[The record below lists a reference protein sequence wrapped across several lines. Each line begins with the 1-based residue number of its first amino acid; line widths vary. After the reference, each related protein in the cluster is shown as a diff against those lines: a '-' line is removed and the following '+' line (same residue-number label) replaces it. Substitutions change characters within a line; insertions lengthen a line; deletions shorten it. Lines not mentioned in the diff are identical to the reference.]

1 MDLIYADN
9 NGIELG
15 FLPSCELDLAFGKDE
30 NSFECIID
38 IDNHCCQSGYMIY
51 VADTEYGGI
60 VDAIAPDTDK
70 KTVTYSGRT
79 WHGVL
84 EKKIICPD
92 AGQNYYYVSGEANT
106 VLAELITRLG
116 LSALFEVSTEE
127 SGIEIA
133 NYRFERYV
141 SGYTGIRKMLYA
153 HRAKLKIVSVSKK
166 VILSAEPLIDYS
178 QEEEF
183 DGELVKMSVKKT
195 YRPTNHLICLG
206 GGDLA
211 ERKVIHLF
219 ADENGIIQ
227 PYANTETPYSDAD
240 YILDAS
246 KQVLFDTDEVTEIYD
261 YSSAPITENY
271 LYLLS
276 QPADWRKNITSYY
289 NMNEDGAFKA
299 LEAWT
304 EDVYQLLS
312 SKPIDW
318 DINYDGYYEIVDG
331 EFVTAQDGD
340 EKLYNLLSAQ
350 PSDWAANYDDYYYYD
365 GKEYCIVEPNTVYHY
380 KKQTSQPLNWE
391 TEYGDYYYHFTDG
404 TTEEGEYKSVKGRE
418 FERYILQIIKPSDW
432 DNNCKAYYYLK
443 QSYTYYY
450 KETELSGEGNTQ
462 KAITRTVVYE
472 KTMPT
477 GKISKTLTRKFIKKV
492 LQYEGYESVPEGR
505 KWKKN
510 KYYVQEKYTVA
521 PPWKAGTFFTQST
534 TEEVPAWAAG
544 KYYEQYVN
552 EIPTWIDGK
561 YYKKVEIV
569 KYPTFYP
576 QTYFEKRTD
585 NFAGLVAKG
594 IEKLTSLSNADKLS
608 INFSPDENYDIG
620 DIVGAT
626 EDVTGISV
634 AQPIT
639 KKIVTLKDN
648 QETIKYEIGE

>member
-30 NSFECIID
+30 NTFECVLD
-38 IDNHCCQSGYMIY
+38 IDNHCCESGYMIY
-51 VADTEYGGI
+51 ATGTEYGGT

-70 KTVTYSGRT
+70 KTVTYTGRT
-79 WHGVL
+79 WHGML

-127 SGIEIA
+127 SGIEIV

-141 SGYTGIRKMLYA
+141 RGYTGIRKMLYA
-153 HRAKLKIVSVSKK
+153 HRAKLKIVSASKK
-166 VILSAEPLIDYS
+166 VIISAEPLLDYS
-178 QEEEF
+178 QNDEF
-183 DGELVKMSVKKT
+183 DGSLLKMSVKKT
-195 YRPTNHLICLG
+195 YRPPNHLVCLG

-211 ERKVIHLF
+211 ARKVIHLF
-219 ADENGIIQ
+219 TDENGIIQ
-227 PYANTETPYSDAD
+227 SYANTDTPYSDAD
-240 YILDAS
+240 YILNTS

-289 NMNEDGAFKA
+289 SMTEDGVFKA

-312 SKPIDW
+312 SKPTDW
-318 DINYDGYYEIVDG
+318 DINYDGYYEVVDG

-340 EKLYNLLSAQ
+340 EKLYSLLSSQ
-350 PSDWAANYDDYYYYD
+350 PSDWATNYDDYYYYD
-365 GKEYCIVEPNTVYHY
+365 GEKYKTVESKTEYYYTE
-380 KKQTSQPLNWE
+380 QTSQPLNWE
-391 TEYGDYYYHFTDG
+391 TEYKNYYYKFNDG
-404 TTEEGEYKSVKGRE
+404 TTEAGTYKQVSGRE
-418 FERYILQIIKPSDW
+418 IEKYLLQIVKPSNW
-432 DNNCKAYYYLK
+432 DVNCKSYYYIK
-443 QSYTYYY
+443 QYYAYYY
-450 KETELSGEGNTQ
+450 KETTTSGSGNMKKVVT
-462 KAITRTVVYE
+462 KTAVYE
-472 KTMPT
+472 KSMPT
-477 GKISKTLTRKFIKKV
+477 GKISKTLTRKFVKKV
-492 LQYEGYESVPEGR
+492 LRYEGYESVPEGK
-505 KWKKN
+505 KWAKN
-510 KYYVQEKYTVA
+510 KYYTKGTDYVA
-521 PPWKAGTFFTQST
+521 PPWKAGTFYTQST
-534 TEEVPAWAAG
+534 SEVTPAWNANT
-544 KYYEQYVN
+544 YYEQYVN
-552 EIPTWIDGK
+552 LIPTWTDGK

-576 QTYFEKRTD
+576 YTYFEKRID
-585 NFAGLVAKG
+585 NFAGLVEKG

-608 INFSPDENYDIG
+608 INFAPDENYDIG

-626 EDVTGISV
+626 ESVTGISV
-634 AQPIT
+634 SQPIT